1 MGGISEN
8 YNSNLILNG
17 TEVTVV
23 EADEFDRSFLT
34 LSPDL
39 ACITSM
45 DADHLD
51 IYGDASELIKSFEDF
66 TKCIKPGDLTCQVG
80 TTYLMQ

>member
-1 MGGISEN
+1 MKAVCKVTAFLGGISEN

-17 TEVTVV
+17 TDVTVV

-34 LSPDL
+34 LSPDF

-45 DADHLD
+45 DPDHLD
-51 IYGDASELIKSFEDF
+51 IYGDASELVKSLKIFL
-66 TKCIKPGDLTCQVG
+66 KK
-80 TTYLMQ
+80 